1 MEFTMAF
8 YGKTFLESSMGC
20 TIRRICSEKFVIE
33 VDPVRSG
40 KSAREIGRD
49 VD

>member
-1 MEFTMAF
+1 MELTMAF

-20 TIRRICSEKFVIE
+20 TIRRICSEKIVIE

-40 KSAREIGRD
+40 KGAKEIGRD